1 MSTLSVTATHEVEFI
16 EAGMFDLSETI
27 NKDAVNTK
35 RIFMTDKSNP
45 SSHVYVKSS
54 PLFVEIVETNNI
66 KSRCIDDP
74 IKSFLDELD
83 FHVLAEFNKK
93 RNVFLPTNVKP
104 GNLRELIKF
113 TREHGSYIP
122 LLITDKLNITD
133 SDGKTKLA
141 PHQLKH
147 KMIQA
152 IFSPL
157 CVDVDKDNNNK
168 FGVKYYGFSIQV
180 INEPPPTYIL
190 LELNEEGVEYVGG
203 NEIGQEVKQQ
213 HVMPNLNFGNV
224 F

>member
-1 MSTLSVTATHEVEFI
+1 MSIPTVTITHEVEFI
-16 EAGMFDLSETI
+16 EANSFDLSETV

-35 RIFMTDKSNP
+35 RVFITDKNNTSN
-45 SSHVYVKSS
+45 HVYVKSS
-54 PLFVEIVETNNI
+54 PMFVEFVEANSI
-66 KSRCIDDP
+66 KARCIDDP

-93 RNVFLPTNVKP
+93 RNVFLPPSIKP

-113 TREHGSYIP
+113 TRENGSYIP
-122 LLITDKLNITD
+122 LLITDKLNIID
-133 SDGKTKLA
+133 YDGKTNLA

-147 KMIQA
+147 KMIRA

-157 CVDVDKDNNNK
+157 CVDVDKEGK
-168 FGVKYYGFSIQV
+168 FGIKYYGFSIQI

-203 NEIGQEVKQQ
+203 NEIGQDKQT
-213 HVMPNLNFGNV
+213 MPCINFGEYRIEK
-224 F
+224 